1 MCKNKNC
8 VGSAYWLNIYL
19 SNYNSIVEKM
29 QGLDLLGYVPYNKNA
44 FILSFTEAEKMSRNI
59 LKRLLVYI
67 AGLFVMTIG
76 IALGGR
82 RGHTGCI

>member
-1 MCKNKNC
+1 MN
-8 VGSAYWLNIYL
+8 
-19 SNYNSIVEKM
+19 
-29 QGLDLLGYVPYNKNA
+29 
-44 FILSFTEAEKMSRNI
+44 RNI
-59 LKRLLVYI
+59 LKRLFVYI